1 MRTLKREPPL
11 IIRRLIRP
19 GISPL
24 CGWDWLKKH
33 AFVTYPEQ
41 WIEVKYGNR
50 VIAKVG
56 TSAKR
61 GVLKEA
67 MREGGDAN

>member
-1 MRTLKREPPL
+1 MTQKYWQQFRWKHDWQQIAP
-11 IIRRLIRP
+11 I
-19 GISPL
+19 
-24 CGWDWLKKH
+24 CGWDWLQRH
-33 AFVTYPEQ
+33 LSDPYPEQ
-41 WIEVKYGNR
+41 WIEVKYDNR